1 MSGSCM
7 RGAKTR
13 ALVLGALAP
22 RHLLQLEGVAVR
34 IGEVRSLDAAAEVLD
49 VADLDTSADELG
61 ACLGDVLHDQVQ
73 APDTAR
79 FTGVDVQPSPEPD
92 RAARA
97 LRSQLDDPDA
107 LAGLHVEVLLE
118 AELVG
123 IEGDGSVH
131 VRNRERDEFQLHAH
145 RSQAPLSGCG
155 PRDHA
160 IRPPRLAEDQRA
172 TGAGTGAAATSAP
185 TRTRPAAPT

>member
-49 VADLDTSADELG
+49 VADLYTSADELR
-61 ACLGDVLHDQVQ
+61 ARLGDVLPHQVH
-73 APDTAR
+73 ASDTAGFPR
-79 FTGVDVQPSPEPD
+79 VHVQPCPEPD
-92 RAARA
+92 RATRA

-107 LAGLHVEVLLE
+107 LAGL
-118 AELVG
+118 
-123 IEGDGSVH
+123 D
-131 VRNRERDEFQLHAH
+131 
-145 RSQAPLSGCG
+145 
-155 PRDHA
+155 
-160 IRPPRLAEDQRA
+160 
-172 TGAGTGAAATSAP
+172 
-185 TRTRPAAPT
+185 